1 MKKFGNLSEMWD
13 AFRAFKK
20 QVPSKDYDK
29 VLEELDE
36 FKASVDDLYY
46 VDKYKDENKRKM
58 EEEVAKIL
66 NVKRNLVTN
75 NKEILGWK
83 MPSSFIP
90 YIEKGENPEMLPKR
104 LFEAYTAMLDSS
116 EFAMLCDSNIQF
128 MKEYDQFLIDW
139 CSKCYGLDR
148 RIVENN
154 MTNTV
159 EYIYNQAKLVVAL

>member
-1 MKKFGNLSEMWD
+1 MNTNSRNDFWSE
-13 AFRAFKK
+13 FREFKK
-20 QVPSKDYDK
+20 QIPNMNINSVLDK
-29 VLEELDE
+29 VKD
-36 FKASVDDLYY
+36 FKSRLTNFYTEPVI
-46 VDKYKDENKRKM
+46 NGKM
-58 EEEVAKIL
+58 EEIDKEVAKIL
-66 NVKRNLVTN
+66 NIKKNFIT
-75 NKEILGWK
+75 KKHSILGWE

-159 EYIYNQAKLVVAL
+159 EYIYNQAKLVGAL